1 MHFGV
6 GMGGTLT
13 TKNVG
18 EHAKVVEDSGF
29 TYLTLVDSP
38 IRSRD
43 VHIMMTLAAQATNR
57 IKIGHG
63 VVDPVTIHPSVIA
76 NMTATINE
84 LSDGRAFIGLG
95 TGNPIV
101 KNRKKVTHAVMRE
114 AVHFMRKFMSGEEA
128 EFQGV
133 KMRSFWIG
141 KPLPIYLSAHGP
153 RTMQL
158 AGEIADGLISL
169 CTDPV
174 YVEWELKQLRKGA
187 ERAGRDYS
195 KIDTWART
203 MLYVA
208 DSKDAARRETSAYPS
223 SYADLC
229 DMLERDDSN
238 VAELREALEA
248 NEPGSVQ
255 ALINDSRAFAQAL
268 DPDVAERVDAPHSPR
283 RNPAPHRLLPH
294 LRYPLRDV
302 RKDRETGRVGDKDHL
317 HDRLH
322 SYRQDRHVPQGR
334 RPDHSPLL
342 PVNRISGV
350 LPSANLTA

>member
-114 AVHFMRKFMSGEEA
+114 AVHFMRKFMAGEEA

-141 KPLPIYLSAHGP
+141 EPLPIYLSAHGP

-187 ERAGRDYS
+187 ERAGRDFS

-208 DSKDAARRETSAYPS
+208 DSKEAARRETSAYPS

-268 DPDVAERVDAPHSPR
+268 DPDVAERVDAPHS
-283 RNPAPHRLLPH
+283 HVVTQRLIDFYHISGSPSEMCERIERLGD
-294 LRYPLRDV
+294 LGIKTISMTAYTLIDKIGMF
-302 RKDRETGRVGDKDHL
+302 RKVGDQIIP
-317 HDRLH
+317 RF
-322 SYRQDRHVPQGR
+322 SQ
-334 RPDHSPLL
+334 
-342 PVNRISGV
+342 
-350 LPSANLTA
+350 